1 MCLLFVLGGKN
12 KLNEIKDKIKP
23 FLPEY
28 VQEIT
33 KKSGGKNQY
42 ICPFCNSGT
51 GKNHSGAFTIYPDS
65 NTYFCFACQQS
76 GDIFSLYGAVN
87 NISDFKTVLNELS
100 RKYGIVTA
108 ADSNSKDYTKFFA
121 FAESNL
127 HKTNYLTNR
136 GISPETQRKFRCGY
150 IPDFKYQDNQ
160 TTQTTPAVIIPTSTS
175 NTSFM
180 WRSTTENLKRKRGTA
195 HILNIQALNNNYCF
209 VVEGEIDCMSIA
221 ECGFACIGLGSTSN
235 IRKIFDYD
243 TSKTVLIIAM
253 DSDEAGQKASNE
265 LEKLCI
271 THRTAFITAPPDVWN
286 NCKDANEA
294 LVTDRNRL
302 TENLYSLVRRAESFD
317 RAEYLDQLNK
327 NVPSES
333 GSPEQWEQP
342 ESFESLNKPAPFPMQ
357 SLPTLLRDYLQ
368 AVSDYVQVVPEM
380 AILPMLS
387 VLSLCVQ
394 GKAVIKHTGNSHTE
408 PLNLYTITVAAPGER
423 KSGSL
428 KEFMRPVEEF
438 QEKYNKIHAP
448 EVEEYRTERAYLEN
462 KRAKALKADLQA
474 AKTYAKQLASL
485 EKKHELVLN
494 VSDATPEALAME
506 MYRQGG
512 QIGIIDDEGSV
523 FDVLSGIYS
532 NGQANINIFLKAYD
546 GTNYTIL
553 RRTKENIELK
563 NPLLTMGLMVQP
575 EHFTEAMN
583 NRQFVGRGF
592 IHRFLFSFPDSRA
605 GYLKMS
611 SPDVPTKLQK
621 QYSDLINRLLRLPSP
636 SELPI
641 IQCDREAELLF
652 SDYFGHLQK
661 EIRDGGMFE
670 NLKEWASKQFGRA
683 LRIAGIFH
691 LCEHEPAERLTG
703 QTAMNSIAVATWA
716 ENHALNA
723 LSGSA
728 SEPTEIKNA
737 NYILKKLKT
746 SDTDMIS
753 KTKLFRLCRTLKKAD
768 EFKEP
773 LEILEDMNCIRI
785 EIIRNGE
792 RGKPKERIKI
802 NPLIKNL

>member
-1 MCLLFVLGGKN
+1 M
-12 KLNEIKDKIKP
+12 NEIKDRIKP

-51 GKNHSGAFTIYPDS
+51 GNNHSGAFTVYPDTD
-65 NTYFCFACQQS
+65 TYYCFACQQS
-76 GDIFSLYGAVN
+76 GDIFSLYGALN

-100 RKYGIVTA
+100 RKYGIVTPIET
-108 ADSNSKDYTKFFA
+108 NSKDYTKFFA

-127 HKTNYLTNR
+127 HKTDYLTRR
-136 GISPETQRKFRCGY
+136 GISMEAQRNFRCGY
-150 IPDFKYQDNQ
+150 TPNFKYEDNK
-160 TTQTTPAVIIPTSTS
+160 TTPAVIIPTS
-175 NTSFM
+175 NTSFF

-195 HILNIQALNNNYCF
+195 HILNANALNNSYCF
-209 VVEGEIDCMSIA
+209 VVEGEIDCLSIT

-235 IRKIFDYD
+235 TKKIFNYD

-253 DSDEAGQKASNE
+253 DNDGAGKKAIDD
-265 LEKLCI
+265 LERLCMN
-271 THRTAFITAPPDVWN
+271 HRTAFITAPPDVWN

-302 TENLYSLVRRAESFD
+302 TNNLYSLVRRAESFD
-317 RAEYLDQLNK
+317 RAEYLDRLKK
-327 NVPSES
+327 NTPSES
-333 GSPEQWEQP
+333 GEPEQWGQP
-342 ESFESLNKPAPFPMQ
+342 ESFDSLKKPAPFPMQ
-357 SLPTLLRDYLQ
+357 NLPPLLREYLQ

-380 AILPMLS
+380 AILPLLS

-408 PLNLYTITVAAPGER
+408 PLNLYTITVASPGER

-428 KEFMRPVEEF
+428 KEFMKPIEDF
-438 QEKYNKIHAP
+438 QENYNKIHAP

-485 EKKHELVLN
+485 EKRHELVLN

-512 QIGIIDDEGSV
+512 KIGIIDDEGSV

-546 GTNYTIL
+546 GANYTIL

-575 EHFTEAMN
+575 EHFADAMN
-583 NRQFVGRGF
+583 NRQFSGRGF

-605 GYLKMS
+605 GHLKMT
-611 SPDVPTKLQK
+611 SPDVPPKLQK
-621 QYSDLINRLLRLPSP
+621 QYSDLINRLLRMPSTP
-636 SELPI
+636 DMPI
-641 IQCDREAELLF
+641 IVCDREAELLF
-652 SDYFGHLQK
+652 SDYFSHLQK
-661 EIRDGGMFE
+661 EIRDGGTFE

-683 LRIAGIFH
+683 LRIAGILH
-691 LCEHEPAERLTG
+691 ICEHEPAERLTG
-703 QTAMNSIAVATWA
+703 QTAINSIAIATWA

-737 NYILKKLKT
+737 KYILQKLKK
-746 SDTDMIS
+746 SS
-753 KTKLFRLCRTLKKAD
+753 KDIFSKYELLRLCQRLKAQECD
-768 EFKEP
+768 EA
-773 LEILEDMNCIRI
+773 LNILEDMNYIKRDKVF
-785 EIIRNGE
+785 RLSGGN
-792 RGKPKERIKI
+792 PKERIKK
-802 NPLIKNL
+802 NPLIS

>member
-1 MCLLFVLGGKN
+1 M
-12 KLNEIKDKIKP
+12 NEIKDRIKP
-23 FLPEY
+23 FLTEY

-51 GKNHSGAFTIYPDS
+51 GNNHSGAFTVYPDTD
-65 NTYFCFACQQS
+65 TYYCFACQQS
-76 GDIFSLYGAVN
+76 GDIFSLYGALN

-100 RKYGIVTA
+100 RKYGIVTPTET
-108 ADSNSKDYTKFFA
+108 NSKDYTKFFA

-127 HKTNYLTNR
+127 YKTDYLTRR
-136 GISPETQRKFRCGY
+136 GISMETQRNFRCGY
-150 IPDFKYQDNQ
+150 TPNFKYEDNR
-160 TTQTTPAVIIPTSTS
+160 TTPAVIIPTSD
-175 NTSFM
+175 TSFF

-195 HILNIQALNNNYCF
+195 HILNADALNNNYCF
-209 VVEGEIDCMSIA
+209 VVEGEIDCLSVV
-221 ECGFACIGLGSTSN
+221 ECGFSCIGLGSTSN

-253 DSDEAGQKASNE
+253 DSDGAGKKATNE

-271 THRTAFITAPPDVWN
+271 THRTAFITAPSDVWN

-302 TENLYSLVRRAESFD
+302 TENLYSLVRRAENFD
-317 RAEYLDQLNK
+317 RAEYLERIKKIAL
-327 NVPSES
+327 SES
-333 GSPEQWEQP
+333 VEPEQWGQP
-342 ESFESLNKPAPFPMQ
+342 ENFDSLKKPAPFPMQ
-357 SLPTLLRDYLQ
+357 SLPPLLRDYLQ

-380 AILPMLS
+380 AILPLLS

-408 PLNLYTITVAAPGER
+408 PLNLYTITVASPGER

-428 KEFMRPVEEF
+428 KEFMKPIEDF
-438 QEKYNKIHAP
+438 QERYNKIHAP
-448 EVEEYRTERAYLEN
+448 EVEEYRTEHAYLEN
-462 KRAKALKADLQA
+462 KRAKALKTDLQA

-512 QIGIIDDEGSV
+512 KIGIIDDEGSV

-546 GTNYTIL
+546 GANYTIL

-575 EHFTEAMN
+575 EHFADAMN
-583 NRQFVGRGF
+583 NRQFSGRGF

-605 GYLKMS
+605 GHLKMT
-611 SPDVPTKLQK
+611 SPDIPPKLQK
-621 QYSDLINRLLRLPSP
+621 QYSDLINRLLRMPSTP
-636 SELPI
+636 DIPVI
-641 IQCDREAELLF
+641 VCDKEAELLF
-652 SDYFGHLQK
+652 SDYFSHLQK
-661 EIRDGGMFE
+661 EIRDGGTFE

-683 LRIAGIFH
+683 LRIAGILH
-691 LCEHEPAERLTG
+691 LCEHEPTERLTG
-703 QTAMNSIAVATWA
+703 QTAMNSISIATWA

-737 NYILKKLKT
+737 KYILKKLQK
-746 SDTDMIS
+746 S
-753 KTKLFRLCRTLKKAD
+753 KKSTLSKHELLVLCRPLLTAD
-768 EFKEP
+768 CAEP
-773 LEILEDMNCIRI
+773 LNLLEDMNYIKR
-785 EIIRNGE
+785 EKVFRASGGN
-792 RGKPKERIKI
+792 PKETIKV
-802 NPLIKNL
+802 NPMIF

>member
-1 MCLLFVLGGKN
+1 MCLLFILGGKK
-12 KLNEIKDKIKP
+12 KLNEIKEKIKT

-33 KKSGGKNQY
+33 KKSVGKNQY

-51 GKNHSGAFTIYPDS
+51 GNNHSGAFTVYPDS

-76 GDIFSLYGAVN
+76 GDIFSLYGAMN
-87 NISDFKTVLNELS
+87 NISDFKNVLNELS
-100 RKYGIVTA
+100 RKYGIATVTE
-108 ADSNSKDYTKFFA
+108 SKDYTKFFA

-127 HKTNYLTNR
+127 YKTDYLTKR
-136 GISPETQRKFRCGY
+136 GISMEMQRNFRCGY
-150 IPDFKYQDNQ
+150 VPEYKYQEDKS
-160 TTQTTPAVIIPTSTS
+160 TPAVIIPTSD
-175 NTSFM
+175 TSFM
-180 WRSTTENLKRKRGTA
+180 WRSTTENIKQKRGITRL
-195 HILNIQALNNNYCF
+195 LNAVALKDRYCF
-209 VVEGEIDCMSIA
+209 VVEGEIDCMSVV
-221 ECGFACIGLGSTSN
+221 ECGFSCIGLGSTSN

-253 DSDEAGQKASNE
+253 DNDGAGQKATNE

-271 THRTAFITAPPDVWN
+271 THRTAFITAPPDIWS

-302 TENLYSLVRRAESFD
+302 TENLKSLVARAENFD
-317 RAEYLDQLNK
+317 RAEYLERIKK
-327 NVPSES
+327 NSPSES
-333 GSPEQWEQP
+333 GEPEQWGQP
-342 ESFESLNKPAPFPMQ
+342 ESFDKVNKPAPFPMQ
-357 SLPTLLRDYLQ
+357 SLPPLLREYLQ

-380 AILPMLS
+380 AILPLLS

-408 PLNLYTITVAAPGER
+408 PLNLYTITIAAPGER

-448 EVEEYRTERAYLEN
+448 EVEEYKTERAYLEN

-474 AKTYAKQLASL
+474 AKTYTKQLASL
-485 EKKHELVLN
+485 EKKYELVLN
-494 VSDATPEALAME
+494 ASDATPEALAME
-506 MYRQGG
+506 IYRQSGK
-512 QIGIIDDEGSV
+512 IGIIDDEGSV

-546 GTNYTIL
+546 GANYTIL

-563 NPLLTMGLMVQP
+563 KPLLTMGLMVQP
-575 EHFTEAMN
+575 EHFTDAMN

-592 IHRFLFSFPDSRA
+592 IHRFLFSFPESRA

-611 SPDVPTKLQK
+611 SPDVPPKLQK
-621 QYSDLINRLLRLPSP
+621 QYSDLINRLLRLPSTP
-636 SELPI
+636 DIPVI
-641 IQCDREAELLF
+641 VCDKEAELLF
-652 SDYFGHLQK
+652 SDYHDHLQK
-661 EIRDGGMFE
+661 EIRDGGTFE
-670 NLKEWASKQFGRA
+670 NLKEWASKQFGRV

-703 QTAMNSIAVATWA
+703 QTAINSIAIATWA

-723 LSGSA
+723 LSGTA
-728 SEPTEIKNA
+728 SEPTEIRNA
-737 NYILKKLKT
+737 KYILKKLKKAEK
-746 SDTDMIS
+746 DMLS
-753 KTKLFRLCRTLKKAD
+753 KHELLVLCRPLLTAD
-768 EFKEP
+768 CIEP
-773 LEILEDMNCIRI
+773 LNLLEDMNYIKR
-785 EIIRNGE
+785 EKVFRANG
-792 RGKPKERIKI
+792 GNPKETIKI
-802 NPLIKNL
+802 NPLIF

>member
-1 MCLLFVLGGKN
+1 MN
-12 KLNEIKDKIKP
+12 DIEKIKP
-23 FLPEY
+23 FLSEY

-51 GKNHSGAFTIYPDS
+51 GNNHSGAFTVYPDTD
-65 NTYFCFACQQS
+65 TYYCFACQQS
-76 GDIFSLYGAVN
+76 GDIFSLYAALN
-87 NISDFKTVLNELS
+87 NTSDFKTVLNELS
-100 RKYGIVTA
+100 HKYGIVTPTET
-108 ADSNSKDYTKFFA
+108 NSKDYTKFFA

-127 HKTNYLTNR
+127 YKTDYLTKR
-136 GISPETQRKFRCGY
+136 GISPQTQRNFRCGY
-150 IPDFKYQDNQ
+150 TPNFKYEDNK
-160 TTQTTPAVIIPTSTS
+160 TTPAVIIPTS
-175 NTSFM
+175 NTSFF
-180 WRSTTENLKRKRGTA
+180 WRSTIENLKRKRGITR
-195 HILNIQALNNNYCF
+195 ILNADALKNNYCF
-209 VVEGEIDCMSIA
+209 VVEGEIDCLSVV
-221 ECGFACIGLGSTSN
+221 ECGFSCIGLGSTSN

-253 DSDEAGQKASNE
+253 DNDGAGKKATDE

-271 THRTAFITAPPDVWN
+271 THRTAFITAPPDIWN

-294 LVTDRNRL
+294 LVTDRNGL
-302 TENLYSLVRRAESFD
+302 TNNLHNLVRRAENFD
-317 RAEYLDQLNK
+317 RAEYFNQLKNK
-327 NVPSES
+327 SES
-333 GSPEQWEQP
+333 VEPEHWEQP
-342 ESFESLNKPAPFPMQ
+342 ESFDSLKKPAPFPMQ
-357 SLPTLLRDYLQ
+357 SLTPLLREYLQ

-380 AILPMLS
+380 AILPLLS

-408 PLNLYTITVAAPGER
+408 PLNLYTITVASPGER

-438 QEKYNKIHAP
+438 QEHYNKIHAP
-448 EVEEYRTERAYLEN
+448 EVEAYKTERAYLEN
-462 KRAKALKADLQA
+462 KRAKALKTDLQT
-474 AKTYAKQLASL
+474 AKAITKQLASL
-485 EKKHELVLN
+485 EKKHESVLN

-512 QIGIIDDEGSV
+512 KIGIIDDEGSV

-546 GTNYTIL
+546 GANYTIL

-563 NPLLTMGLMVQP
+563 KPLLTMGLMVQP
-575 EHFTEAMN
+575 EHFADAMN
-583 NRQFVGRGF
+583 NRQFSGRGF

-605 GYLKMS
+605 GHLKMT

-621 QYSDLINRLLRLPSP
+621 QYSDLINRLLRMPSTSDTP
-636 SELPI
+636 VI
-641 IQCDREAELLF
+641 VCDKEAELLF
-652 SDYFGHLQK
+652 SDYFSHLQE
-661 EIRDGGMFE
+661 EIRDGGIFE

-683 LRIAGIFH
+683 LRIAGILH
-691 LCEHEPAERLTG
+691 LCEHEPSERLTG
-703 QTAMNSIAVATWA
+703 QTAINSIAIATWA

-737 NYILKKLKT
+737 KYILKKLKRSEKST
-746 SDTDMIS
+746 LS
-753 KTKLFRLCRTLKKAD
+753 KHELLVLCRPLLTAD
-768 EFKEP
+768 CNEP
-773 LEILEDMNCIRI
+773 LEILEDMNCIKI
-785 EIIRNGE
+785 EVIRNGE

-802 NPLIKNL
+802 NPLIRIK

>member
-1 MCLLFVLGGKN
+1 M
-12 KLNEIKDKIKP
+12 NEMKEKIKP

-51 GKNHSGAFTIYPDS
+51 GNNHSGAFTVYPDS

-76 GDIFSLYGAVN
+76 GDIFKLYGAMN

-108 ADSNSKDYTKFFA
+108 TDSKDYTKFFA
-121 FAESNL
+121 FAENNL
-127 HKTNYLTNR
+127 YKTDYLTRR
-136 GISPETQRKFRCGY
+136 GISPETQRNFRCGY
-150 IPDFKYQDNQ
+150 VPECKYQENKA
-160 TTQTTPAVIIPTSTS
+160 TPAVIIPTS

-180 WRSTTENLKRKRGTA
+180 WRSTTENIKQKRGTT
-195 HILNIQALNNNYCF
+195 HILNIQALHNSYCF
-209 VVEGEIDCMSIA
+209 VVEGEIDCMSVV

-253 DSDEAGQKASNE
+253 DNDGAGKKATNE
-265 LEKLCI
+265 LEKLCT
-271 THRTAFITAPPDVWN
+271 THRTAFITAPSDVWS
-286 NCKDANEA
+286 NCKDANEL
-294 LVTDRNRL
+294 LVTDRKRL
-302 TENLYSLVRRAESFD
+302 TESLQSLVRRAESFD
-317 RAEYLDQLNK
+317 RTEYLERIKK
-327 NVPSES
+327 NSPSES
-333 GSPEQWEQP
+333 GEPEQWELP
-342 ESFESLNKPAPFPMQ
+342 ESFESLKKPAPFPMQ
-357 SLPTLLRDYLQ
+357 NLPPLLRDYLQ

-380 AILPMLS
+380 SVLPLLS

-394 GKAVIKHTGNSHTE
+394 GKALIKHAGNSHTE
-408 PLNLYTITVAAPGER
+408 PLNLYTITIAAPGER

-448 EVEEYRTERAYLEN
+448 EVEEYNTERAYLEN

-474 AKTYAKQLASL
+474 AKTYTKQLASL
-485 EKKHELVLN
+485 ERKHELVLN

-512 QIGIIDDEGSV
+512 KIGIIDDEGSV

-546 GTNYTIL
+546 GSDYTIL

-563 NPLLTMGLMVQP
+563 KPILTIGLMVQP

-592 IHRFLFSFPDSRA
+592 IHRFLFSFPESRA
-605 GYLKMS
+605 GYLKMN
-611 SPDVPTKLQK
+611 SPDVPPKLQK
-621 QYSDLINRLLRLPSP
+621 QYSDLINRLLRLPSTP
-636 SELPI
+636 DMPI
-641 IQCDREAELLF
+641 IVCDREAELLF
-652 SDYFGHLQK
+652 SDYHDHLQK
-661 EIRDGGMFE
+661 EIRDGGIFE

-683 LRIAGIFH
+683 LRIAGILH

-703 QTAMNSIAVATWA
+703 QTAINSIAIATWA

-723 LSGSA
+723 LSGTA

-737 NYILKKLKT
+737 KYILKKLKKLNKSMT
-746 SDTDMIS
+746 NKSELLIFCRPLHAPEINIS
-753 KTKLFRLCRTLKKAD
+753 
-768 EFKEP
+768 
-773 LEILEDMNCIRI
+773 LEILEDMNYIKREKI
-785 EIIRNGE
+785 FRTGGGN
-792 RGKPKERIKI
+792 PKELIKI
-802 NPLIKNL
+802 NPLIC